1 MNSWH
6 RFWGH
11 LKTVNSHRYKVM
23 KLCFKMGLYWQG
35 LTHDLS
41 KYHPVEFMNGVKF
54 FTGKAS
60 PHVGE
65 RAFFGYSKAWL
76 HHHNNN
82 KHHVEYWTDISLDT
96 GKANKIKVPTK
107 YIAEMLCDRV
117 AASQTYLKDKFTDR
131 APLEYYLSHIDEN
144 EMHNDTRA
152 QLEKLLCIMAESG
165 SAEMFSTIK
174 RMVKEDKVATK
185 EQRKV
190 LNNRLKERKRNVQ

>member
-1 MNSWH
+1 MNSWQ
-6 RFWGH
+6 RFFGH
-11 LKTVNSHRYKVM
+11 LKTVNTHRRKVR

-41 KYHPVEFMNGVKF
+41 KYHPIEFMNGVKF

-76 HHHNNN
+76 HHHNTN
-82 KHHVEYWTDISLDT
+82 KHHVEYWTDISPET
-96 GKANKIKVPTK
+96 GKATKIQVPTR

-144 EMHNDTRA
+144 EMHNDTRS

-165 SAEMFSTIK
+165 SDEMFSTVK
-174 RMVKEDKVATK
+174 RMVKEDKIATK

-190 LNNRLKERKRNVQ
+190 LNNRLKERRRDVQ